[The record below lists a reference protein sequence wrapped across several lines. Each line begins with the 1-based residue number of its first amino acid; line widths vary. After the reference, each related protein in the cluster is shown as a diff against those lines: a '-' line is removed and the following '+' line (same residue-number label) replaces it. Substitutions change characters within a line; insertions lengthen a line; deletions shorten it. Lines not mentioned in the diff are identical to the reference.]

1 MKRSSKANSI
11 DAESVRLLKKYDD
24 NKPQLQP
31 EAFEKVNAI
40 PVKAGLN
47 PKLLERIAAL

>member
-1 MKRSSKANSI
+1 MKRSSKADSI

-24 NKPQLQP
+24 NKSQLQP

-40 PVKAGLN
+40 LVKAGLK
-47 PKLLERIAAL
+47 PELLERIAAL

>member
-1 MKRSSKANSI
+1 MKRSSKANCI
-11 DAESVRLLKKYDD
+11 DPESVRLLKKYDD

-40 PVKAGLN
+40 LVKAGL
-47 PKLLERIAAL
+47 KLELLEKLAAL

>member
-1 MKRSSKANSI
+1 MKRNSKTDSI

-47 PKLLERIAAL
+47 PELLERVAAL

>member
-40 PVKAGLN
+40 LVKAGLN
-47 PKLLERIAAL
+47 QELLERIAAL